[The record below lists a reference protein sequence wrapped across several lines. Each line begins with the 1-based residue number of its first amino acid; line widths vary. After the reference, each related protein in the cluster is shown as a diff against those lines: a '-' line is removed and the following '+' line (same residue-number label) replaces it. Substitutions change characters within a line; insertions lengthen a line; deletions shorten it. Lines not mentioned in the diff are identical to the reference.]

1 MLRQQKQPEHP
12 PSSSKGGPASKLRRH
27 QMPCSASSRQPGL
40 ASTSAYQNGQ
50 QLRADCAEDEYQ
62 QHDATLPQQQ
72 PQMQQHKP
80 RSAPASQLCNR
91 GTQACAKAPAATRHA
106 QGTGTVLQTNIHG
119 PGLPSVHRGNQNSAC
134 SQVQL
139 EAADT
144 AAAEGAQAAVCQLEL
159 VDSDRVQGA
168 QLPNN
173 EGVVPHHAQS
183 SCVSGCAQE
192 AQLSMS
198 DLAECR
204 LICEPSGATGQAC
217 QHLRPSSL
225 IMHANKTEGEPA
237 QTEGQQDQPC
247 TPGHQQGEVQEQ
259 PCTPGLVGTSSAY
272 CALPRSCSSTGGDS
286 AGSGLEAENSIRF
299 RKRGKFEA
307 LKARREAAHQKA
319 EVSSPSTSSLSP
331 DCTATLWQERD
342 RVLPLAP
349 KLTCQAFNFTRIDIL
364 QNGIPV

>member
-1 MLRQQKQPEHP
+1 
-12 PSSSKGGPASKLRRH
+12 
-27 QMPCSASSRQPGL
+27 MPCSASSRQPGL
-40 ASTSAYQNGQ
+40 ASTSAHQHSQ
-50 QLRADCAEDEYQ
+50 QLHASCAEDEHQ
-62 QHDATLPQQQ
+62 QRDATLPQQQ
-72 PQMQQHKP
+72 PQMQQPKP
-80 RSAPASQLCNR
+80 DPVSQHCKD
-91 GTQACAKAPAATRHA
+91 GTQACAKAAANTCHA
-106 QGTGTVLQTNIHG
+106 QGTGTVLRTNIYG
-119 PGLPSVHRGNQNSAC
+119 PGLPSVHRGSQSSAC
-134 SQVQL
+134 SQAQL

-144 AAAEGAQAAVCQLEL
+144 AAAEGAQAAESQL
-159 VDSDRVQGA
+159 VDSNRVQGL
-168 QLPNN
+168 QQPNS
-173 EGVVPHHAQS
+173 EGVVPHHGHS
-183 SCVSGCAQE
+183 SCVSSCAQE

-198 DLAECR
+198 DLAECG
-204 LICEPSGATGQAC
+204 LTCEASGATGQAC

-225 IMHANKTEGEPA
+225 LMHANTAEGEPA

-259 PCTPGLVGTSSAY
+259 PCTPGLVGTSSAC

-299 RKRGKFEA
+299 RKRSKFEA